1 MNTLF
6 FLSALLFGW
15 LAYNCYYPVYRRPRL
30 ATFSF
35 LAGWLTGELALHH
48 ILVLQA
54 ALVCLFIWSGSVA
67 GLQWRYRFR
76 DLCSVRGS
84 L

>member
-30 ATFSF
+30 AIFSF

-48 ILVLQA
+48 ILFQA
-54 ALVCLFIWSGSVA
+54 DARLFIHLVWVS
-67 GLQWRYRFR
+67 
-76 DLCSVRGS
+76 
-84 L
+84 

>member
-15 LAYNCYYPVYRRPRL
+15 LTYNCYYPIYRRPRL

-54 ALVCLFIWSGSVA
+54 SARVFYSFGLGRSQGFSGAIAFAIYV
-67 GLQWRYRFR
+67 
-76 DLCSVRGS
+76 
-84 L
+84 